1 MAITQTHSRMV
12 SDVDAGSTYI
22 TGTLGTSANNVV
34 QLTAASK
41 LPAVDGSLLTGMS
54 AGGKVLQTQHTVVT
68 AATFTTTSTSWTD
81 LTGMTVSITPA
92 TTGSKILLTVNFN
105 FDTSAT
111 TNFAAFKALRDST
124 DLSVGDAAGSRYQ
137 CALWGASYSNQ
148 ATVNKSMTWLDSPS
162 TTSATV
168 YKLQVRMDGGTFY
181 FNRTNTDTD
190 NTSFPRT
197 ISTITAT
204 EIGA

>member
-1 MAITQTHSRMV
+1 MAITKAHSRMV
-12 SDVDAGSTYI
+12 SDVDAGSTYLQ
-22 TGTLGTSANNVV
+22 GTLGTAANNVV
-34 QLTAASK
+34 QLNGSSQ
-41 LPAVDGSLLTGMS
+41 LPAVDGSLLTNMS

-81 LTGMTVSITPA
+81 LTGMSVAITPA
-92 TTGSKILLTVNFN
+92 TTGSKILLTVNFS

-124 DLSVGDAAGSRYQ
+124 DLSVGDAAGSRVQ

-148 ATVNKSMTWLDSPS
+148 ATVNRSMTWLDSPS
-162 TTSATV
+162 TTSATT
-168 YKLQVRMDGGTFY
+168 YKLQIQMDGGTFY

-190 NTSFPRT
+190 NASFPRT

>member
-1 MAITQTHSRMV
+1 MAITQAHSRMV
-12 SDVDAGSTYI
+12 SDVDAGSTYLQ
-22 TGTLGTSANNVV
+22 GTLGTAANNVV
-34 QLTAASK
+34 QLTAAAK
-41 LPAVDGSLLTGMS
+41 LPAVDGSLLTNVT
-54 AGGKVLQTQHTVVT
+54 AGGKVLQTQQTLVT
-68 AATFTTTSTSWTD
+68 AATFTTRSTSWTD

-92 TTGSKILLTVNFN
+92 TTGSKILLTANFS
-105 FDTSAT
+105 FDTSST

-124 DLSVGDAAGSRYQ
+124 DLSVGDAAGSRVQ

-148 ATVNKSMTWLDSPS
+148 ATVNRSMTWLDSPS

-168 YKLQVRMDGGTFY
+168 YKLQIQMDAGTFY

-190 NTSFPRT
+190 NASFPRT

>member
-22 TGTLGTSANNVV
+22 TGTLGTGANNVV

-41 LPAVDGSLLTGMS
+41 LPAVDGSLLTNVN
-54 AGGKVLQTQHTVVT
+54 AGKVLQTQQTVVT

-81 LTGMTVSITPA
+81 LTGMSVSITPA
-92 TTGSKILLTVNFN
+92 TTGSKILLTVNFS

-111 TNFAAFKALRDST
+111 TNFAAFKALRGAV
-124 DLSVGDAAGSRYQ
+124 DLSIGDAAGSRVR

-148 ATVNKSMTWLDSPS
+148 ATVNRSMTWLDSPS
-162 TTSATV
+162 TTSATT
-168 YKLQVRMDGGTFY
+168 YKLQIQMDGGTFV
-181 FNRTNTDTD
+181 FNRAYTDTD
-190 NTSFPRT
+190 NASFPRT

>member
-1 MAITQTHSRMV
+1 MV

-22 TGTLGTSANNVV
+22 TGTLGTAASNVV
-34 QLTAASK
+34 QLTAAAK
-41 LPAVDGSLLTGMS
+41 LPAVDGSLLTNVSTG
-54 AGGKVLQTQHTVVT
+54 GGKVLQTQHTVVT
-68 AATFTTTSTSWTD
+68 AATFTTGSTSFTD
-81 LTGMTVSITPA
+81 LTGMTISITPSA
-92 TTGSKILLTVNFN
+92 TTSKILLTANFN
-105 FDTSAT
+105 FDTDAT
-111 TNFAAFKALRDST
+111 THFAAFKALRGVT
-124 DLSVGDAAGSRYQ
+124 DLDVGDAASGRVR

>member
-1 MAITQTHSRMV
+1 MV
-12 SDVDAGSTYI
+12 SDVDAGSTYL
-22 TGTLGTSANNVV
+22 TGTIGTAANNIV
-34 QLTAASK
+34 QLDGTAK
-41 LPAVDGSLLTGMS
+41 LPAVDGSQLTGIS
-54 AGGKVLQTQHTVVT
+54 TGGGKVLQVQHTVVT

-92 TTGSKILLTVNFN
+92 STDSKILLTVNFS

-124 DLSVGDAAGSRYQ
+124 NLSIGDAASNRVR

-148 ATVNKSMTWLDSPS
+148 ATANRSMTWLDSPS

-168 YKLQVRMDGGTFY
+168 YKLQIQMDGGTFY

-197 ISTITAT
+197 VSTITAT